1 MAALNLPFL
10 LLGPESAPSLA
21 EVEAALRCSVLG
33 LLTGGLAAYVD
44 DAELLS
50 SSMIA
55 VRHAVTLATLQ
66 PWPGCNPSQAATTLA
81 RLQPCVLGPQP
92 APHAARNQPCHQPC
106 N

>member
-21 EVEAALRCSVLG
+21 KVEAALRCSVLG

-55 VRHAVTLATLQ
+55 VRHVVTLATLQ
-66 PWPGCNPSQAATTLA
+66 RPRPGCTLA
-81 RLQPCVLGPQP
+81 RLQPRPCRHPSQ
-92 APHAARNQPCHQPC
+92 AATLARL
-106 N
+106 

>member
-10 LLGPESAPSLA
+10 LLGPESAPTLA

-66 PWPGCNPSQAATTLA
+66 QPWPGCNPSHAATNLT
-81 RLQPCVLGPQP
+81 RL
-92 APHAARNQPCHQPC
+92 
-106 N
+106 

>member
-10 LLGPESAPSLA
+10 LLGPESAPALA
-21 EVEAALRCSVLG
+21 EVEAALRCSVIG

-55 VRHAVTLATLQ
+55 VRHAVTLATMNPGQAVTLATLQ
-66 PWPGCNPSQAATTLA
+66 P
-81 RLQPCVLGPQP
+81 
-92 APHAARNQPCHQPC
+92 
-106 N
+106 